1 MMIFTGSAVAVI
13 TPFDENSNVD
23 YRAFDNI
30 LDFHLEN
37 KTDAIVVCGTTG
49 EAATMTEEERYDL
62 IKYTV
67 EKIDGKIPV
76 IAGTGSNNTMAAAA
90 FSKKVSEIKGLDGL
104 LVVTP
109 YYNKATKEGLYLHFK
124 TIAEGT
130 NLPIILYTVPSRTNV
145 SIDIETVISLVKI
158 KNIVGIKDASGDLD
172 YTAALVKALP
182 RDFGIYSGNDN
193 LTLPMLALGIDGSI
207 SVFANIMPR
216 ENHYLYEAFKNGN
229 IDKARELHLKYF
241 SLIKALF
248 TEVNP
253 VPVKAAAGLIGLCQN
268 ELRLPLTRA
277 NESTIEI
284 LREKLKDFGLC

>member
-1 MMIFTGSAVAVI
+1 MIFTGSAVAVI
-13 TPFDENSNVD
+13 TPFDSNLNVD
-23 YRAFDNI
+23 YWAFDKI

-62 IKYTV
+62 IKYTAQ
-67 EKIDGKIPV
+67 KIDGKIPV
-76 IAGTGSNNTMAAAA
+76 IAGTGSNNTMAAAS
-90 FSKKVSEIKGLDGL
+90 FSKKVSEIEGLDGL

-124 TIAEGT
+124 TIAENT
-130 NLPIILYTVPSRTNV
+130 DLPIILYTVPSRTNV
-145 SIDIETVISLVKI
+145 SIDIETVVSLAKI
-158 KNIVGIKDASGDLD
+158 QNIVGIKDASGDLD
-172 YTAALVKALP
+172 YTAALVKSLP
-182 RDFGIYSGNDN
+182 KDFEIYSGNDN

-216 ENHYLYEAFKNGN
+216 ENHELYEAFKNGN
-229 IDKARELHLKYF
+229 LEKVRGLHLKYF
-241 SLIKALF
+241 DLIKALF

-253 VPVKAAAGLIGLCQN
+253 VPVKAAASLMRLCQN
-268 ELRLPLTRA
+268 ELRLPLTKA

>member
-1 MMIFTGSAVAVI
+1 MIFTGSAVAVI
-13 TPFDENSNVD
+13 TPFDSNLNVD
-23 YRAFDNI
+23 YRAFDKI

-37 KTDAIVVCGTTG
+37 KIDAIVVCGTTG

-62 IKYTV
+62 IKYTAQ
-67 EKIDGKIPV
+67 KIDGKIPV
-76 IAGTGSNNTMAAAA
+76 IAGTGSNNTMVAAS
-90 FSKKVSEIKGLDGL
+90 FSKKVSEIEGLDGL

-124 TIAEGT
+124 TIAENT
-130 NLPIILYTVPSRTNV
+130 DLPIILYTVPSRTNV
-145 SIDIETVISLVKI
+145 SIDIETVISLANI

-172 YTAALVKALP
+172 YTATLVKSLP
-182 RDFGIYSGNDN
+182 KDFGIYSGNDN
-193 LTLPMLALGIDGSI
+193 LTLPMIAFGIDGSI

-216 ENHYLYEAFKNGN
+216 ENHDLFEAFKNGN
-229 IDKARELHLKYF
+229 LEKARDLHLKYF
-241 SLIKALF
+241 DLIKALF

-253 VPVKAAAGLIGLCQN
+253 VPVKAAANLMGLCQN
-268 ELRLPLTRA
+268 ELRLPLTKA

>member
-1 MMIFTGSAVAVI
+1 MIFTGSAVAVI
-13 TPFDENSNVD
+13 TPFDSNLNVD
-23 YRAFDNI
+23 YRAFDKI

-49 EAATMTEEERYDL
+49 EAATMTEEERYNL

-76 IAGTGSNNTMAAAA
+76 IAGTGSNNTRAAAD
-90 FSKKVSEIKGLDGL
+90 FSRKVSEIKGLDGL

-124 TIAEGT
+124 TIAENT
-130 NLPIILYTVPSRTNV
+130 DLPIILYTVPSRTNV
-145 SIDIETVISLVKI
+145 SIDLETVVRLAEV

-182 RDFGIYSGNDN
+182 KDFGIYSGNDN
-193 LTLPMLALGIDGSI
+193 LTLPMLALGINGSI

-216 ENHYLYEAFKNGN
+216 ENHDIYEAFKNGN
-229 IDKARELHLKYF
+229 IDKARDLHLKYF

-253 VPVKAAAGLIGLCQN
+253 VPVKAAASLMDLCQN
-268 ELRLPLTRA
+268 ELRLPLTKA

-284 LREKLKDFGLC
+284 LREKLKEFGLC

>member
-1 MMIFTGSAVAVI
+1 MIFTGSAVAII
-13 TPFDENSNVD
+13 TPFDEKLNVD
-23 YRAFDNI
+23 YKAYDKI

-37 KTDAIVVCGTTG
+37 KTDALVVCGTTG
-49 EAATMTEEERYDL
+49 EAATMTEEERYNL

-76 IAGTGSNNTMAAAA
+76 IAGTGSNNTRAAAD

-109 YYNKATKEGLYLHFK
+109 FYNKATKEGLYLHFK
-124 TIAEGT
+124 TIAEST

-145 SIDIETVISLVKI
+145 SIDIETLVRLAKI

-172 YTAALVKALP
+172 YTTALVKTLP
-182 RDFGIYSGNDN
+182 EDFGIYSGNDN

-216 ENHYLYEAFKNGN
+216 ENHDLDEDFKTGN
-229 IDKARELHLKYF
+229 LDRARDLHLKYF
-241 SLIKALF
+241 DLIKALF

-253 VPVKAAAGLIGLCQN
+253 VPVKAAASLMGLCQN

-277 NESTIEI
+277 SENTMDI
-284 LREKLKDFGLC
+284 LEEKLKEFGLC

>member
-1 MMIFTGSAVAVI
+1 MIFSGSAVAVI
-13 TPFDENSNVD
+13 TPFDCNLNVD
-23 YRAFDNI
+23 YKAYDKI

-49 EAATMTEEERYDL
+49 EAATMTEEERCDL

-67 EKIDGKIPV
+67 DKIQGKIPV
-76 IAGTGSNNTMAAAA
+76 IAGTGSNNTRAAGD
-90 FSKKVSEIKGLDGL
+90 FSKKVSEIGGLDGL

-109 YYNKATKEGLYLHFK
+109 FYNKATKEGLYLHFK
-124 TIAEGT
+124 TIAAST

-145 SIDIETVISLVKI
+145 SIDLDTLVKLSEI

-172 YTAALVKALP
+172 YTASLVKALP
-182 RDFGIYSGNDN
+182 EDFGIYSGNDN

-216 ENHYLYEAFKNGN
+216 ENHDIYINFKQGN
-229 IDKARELHLKYF
+229 IDLARKLHLKYID
-241 SLIKALF
+241 LIHSLF

-253 VPVKAAAGLIGLCQN
+253 VPLKAAASLMGLCSN

-277 NESTIEI
+277 SEKTMNI
-284 LREKLKDFGLC
+284 LKQKLEEFNLC

>member
-1 MMIFTGSAVAVI
+1 MIFTGSAVAII
-13 TPFDENSNVD
+13 TPFDEKLNVD
-23 YRAFDNI
+23 YKAYDKI

-49 EAATMTEEERYDL
+49 EAATMTEEERYNL

-76 IAGTGSNNTMAAAA
+76 IAGTGSNNTRAAAN

-109 YYNKATKEGLYLHFK
+109 FYNKATKEGLYLHFK
-124 TIAEGT
+124 TIAEST
-130 NLPIILYTVPSRTNV
+130 DLPIILYTVPSRTNV
-145 SIDIETVISLVKI
+145 SIDIETVEKLSLI

-172 YTAALVKALP
+172 YTTALVKTLP
-182 RDFGIYSGNDN
+182 KDFGIYSGNDD
-193 LTLPMLALGIDGSI
+193 LTLPMLSLGIDGSI

-216 ENHYLYEAFKNGN
+216 ENHDLYEDFKTGN
-229 IDKARELHLKYF
+229 LDRARDLHLKYF
-241 SLIKALF
+241 DLIKALF

-253 VPVKAAAGLIGLCQN
+253 VPVKAAASLMGLCQN

-277 NESTIEI
+277 NENTMDI
-284 LREKLKDFGLC
+284 LEEKLKEFGLC

>member
-1 MMIFTGSAVAVI
+1 MIFSGSAVAVI
-13 TPFDENSNVD
+13 TPFDCNLNVD
-23 YRAFDNI
+23 YKAYEKI

-76 IAGTGSNNTMAAAA
+76 IAGTGSNNTWAAAD

-124 TIAEGT
+124 TIAD
-130 NLPIILYTVPSRTNV
+130 NSDLPIILYTVPSRTNV
-145 SIDIETVISLVKI
+145 SIDIETVEKLSRI

-172 YTAALVKALP
+172 YTAALAKALP
-182 RDFGIYSGNDN
+182 KDFGIYSGNDN
-193 LTLPMLALGIDGSI
+193 LTLPMLALGIDGAI

-216 ENHYLYEAFKNGN
+216 ENHDIYEALKNGN
-229 IDKARELHLKYF
+229 FDKARDLHLKYF
-241 SLIKALF
+241 DLIKALF

-253 VPVKAAAGLIGLCQN
+253 VPVKACASLMGLCQN

-277 NESTIEI
+277 NEKTMEI
-284 LREKLKDFGLC
+284 LSEKLKEFGLC

>member
-1 MMIFTGSAVAVI
+1 MIFTGSAVAII
-13 TPFDENSNVD
+13 TPFDEKLNVD
-23 YRAFDNI
+23 YKAYDKI

-49 EAATMTEEERYDL
+49 EAATMTEEERYNL

-76 IAGTGSNNTMAAAA
+76 IAGTGSNNTRAAAD

-124 TIAEGT
+124 TIAEST

-145 SIDIETVISLVKI
+145 SIDIETLVRLAKI

-172 YTAALVKALP
+172 YTAAIVKTLP
-182 RDFGIYSGNDN
+182 EDFGIYSGNDN

-216 ENHYLYEAFKNGN
+216 ENHDLYEDSKTGN
-229 IDKARELHLKYF
+229 LDRARDQHLKYF
-241 SLIKALF
+241 DLIKALF

-253 VPVKAAAGLIGLCQN
+253 VPVKAAASLMGLCQN

-277 NESTIEI
+277 NENTMDI
-284 LREKLKDFGLC
+284 LEEKLKEFGLC

>member
-1 MMIFTGSAVAVI
+1 MIFTGSAVAVI
-13 TPFDENSNVD
+13 TPFDSNLNVD
-23 YRAFDNI
+23 YRAFDKI

-62 IKYTV
+62 IKYTAQ
-67 EKIDGKIPV
+67 KIDGKIPV
-76 IAGTGSNNTMAAAA
+76 IAGTGSNNTREAAS
-90 FSKKVSEIKGLDGL
+90 FSKKVSEIEGLDGL

-124 TIAEGT
+124 TIAENT
-130 NLPIILYTVPSRTNV
+130 DLPIILYTVPSRTNV
-145 SIDIETVISLVKI
+145 SIDIEAVLRLAKI

-182 RDFGIYSGNDN
+182 KDFGIYSGNDN

-216 ENHYLYEAFKNGN
+216 ENHELYEAFKNGN
-229 IDKARELHLKYF
+229 FEKARDLHLKYF
-241 SLIKALF
+241 DLIKALF
-248 TEVNP
+248 IEVNP
-253 VPVKAAAGLIGLCQN
+253 VPVKACASLMGLCQN
-268 ELRLPLTRA
+268 ELRLPLTKA

-284 LREKLKDFGLC
+284 LRGKLKDFGLC

>member
-1 MMIFTGSAVAVI
+1 MIFTGSAVAVI
-13 TPFDENSNVD
+13 TPFDSNLNVD
-23 YRAFDNI
+23 YRAFDKI

-62 IKYTV
+62 IKYTAQ
-67 EKIDGKIPV
+67 KIDGKIPV
-76 IAGTGSNNTMAAAA
+76 IAGTGSNNTMTAAS

-109 YYNKATKEGLYLHFK
+109 FYNKATKEGLYLHFK
-124 TIAEGT
+124 TIAENT
-130 NLPIILYTVPSRTNV
+130 DLPIILYTVPSRTNV
-145 SIDIETVISLVKI
+145 SIDTETVVRLAKI

-172 YTAALVKALP
+172 YTAAFVKALTK
-182 RDFGIYSGNDN
+182 DFGIYSGNDN

-216 ENHYLYEAFKNGN
+216 ENHELYEAFKNGN
-229 IDKARELHLKYF
+229 LDKARYLHLKYF
-241 SLIKALF
+241 DLIKALF

-253 VPVKAAAGLIGLCQN
+253 VPVKACASLMGLCQN
-268 ELRLPLTRA
+268 ELRLPLTKA

-284 LREKLKDFGLC
+284 LSEKLKDFGLC